1 MQNKKLI
8 KGYILV
14 ILSAFIYGC
23 MPMLTRYIY
32 AEGVNRESVVL
43 LRNLLS
49 LPLLAYLTWRQCG
62 SFKVPVKS
70 LPAIIVIGLMGC
82 CITPLLLYGSYQY
95 IATGTATV
103 FHFVYPAVVVL
114 IGLVFLRKKVNKA
127 TLLAVGIC
135 VAGIC
140 CFYDPNQPL
149 DWRGCAFALASGVTY
164 AVYIVVLSAFRYK
177 EVTGFKLQFYASVI
191 CAVCMLVVC
200 VAGNLLTLPTTVTG
214 WVLCMVL
221 AFIIGFGAVA
231 LFQRGTFLIGGERA
245 SVLSTVEPLT
255 GVIVGAIVFHERIT
269 PLGIVG
275 VVLVLLACVL
285 IALVDTKSKEKTV

>member
-1 MQNKKLI
+1 MQNKNLI
-8 KGYILV
+8 KGYLLV

-49 LPLLAYLTWRQCG
+49 LPLLAFLTWRQNG
-62 SFKVPVKS
+62 SFKIPVKS

-114 IGLVFLRKKVNKA
+114 IGLIFLRKKVNKA

-177 EVTGFKLQFYASVI
+177 EAAGFKLQFYAGTVCVI
-191 CAVCMLVVC
+191 SMLAVCL
-200 VAGNLLTLPTTVTG
+200 AGNLLTLPTTVTG
-214 WVLCMVL
+214 WVLCIVL

-255 GVIVGAIVFHERIT
+255 GVIVGAIVFAEQMT
-269 PLGIVG
+269 PFSFVG
-275 VVLVLLACVL
+275 VVLVLVACVL
-285 IALVDTKSKEKTV
+285 IAMADNKAKVK

>member
-1 MQNKKLI
+1 MQNRNLV

-49 LPLLAYLTWRQCG
+49 LPLLALLTWRQNG
-62 SFKVPVKS
+62 SFKIPVKS

-114 IGLVFLRKKVNKA
+114 IGVLFLRKKVSKGA
-127 TLLAVGIC
+127 ALAVGIC

-177 EVTGFKLQFYASVI
+177 EVAGFKLQFYAGTVCTVSML
-191 CAVCMLVVC
+191 AVCL
-200 VAGNLLTLPTTVTG
+200 AGGLLTLPTTVTG
-214 WVLCMVL
+214 WVLCVVL
-221 AFIIGFGAVA
+221 AFFIGFGAVA

-255 GVIVGAIVFHERIT
+255 GVIVGAIAFAEQMT
-269 PLGIVG
+269 PFSFVG
-275 VVLVLLACVL
+275 VVLVLTACVL
-285 IALVDTKSKEKTV
+285 IAMADNKVK

>member
-1 MQNKKLI
+1 MQNRNLV

-49 LPLLAYLTWRQCG
+49 LPLLAFLTWRQNG
-62 SFKVPVKS
+62 SFKIPVRS

-114 IGLVFLRKKVNKA
+114 IGVLFLRKKVNKA

-164 AVYIVVLSAFRYK
+164 AVYIIVLSAFRYK
-177 EVTGFKLQFYASVI
+177 EVAGFKLQFYAG
-191 CAVCMLVVC
+191 AVCVVSMLAVC
-200 VAGNLLTLPTTVTG
+200 LACNLLTLPTTITG
-214 WVLCMVL
+214 WVLCIVL

-255 GVIVGAIVFHERIT
+255 GVIVGAIVFAEQMT
-269 PLGIVG
+269 PFSFVG
-275 VVLVLLACVL
+275 VVLVLSACVL
-285 IALVDTKSKEKTV
+285 IAMADNKAKE